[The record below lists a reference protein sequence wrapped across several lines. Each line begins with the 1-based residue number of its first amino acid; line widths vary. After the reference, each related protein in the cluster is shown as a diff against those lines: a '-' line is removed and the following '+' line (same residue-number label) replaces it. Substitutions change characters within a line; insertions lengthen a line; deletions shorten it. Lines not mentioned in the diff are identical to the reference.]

1 MVRAIREPLPRAQS
15 STLPERARE
24 LIRKL
29 SDITAVSRKPSL
41 FHGKASWSMI
51 LGENVHQE
59 VHGNLMGQGVALVQ
73 PFISPYKVTDSHF
86 VPRPNSQM
94 QHSVRLLSDL
104 Q

>member
-59 VHGNLMGQGVALVQ
+59 VLGNLMGQGVASVQ
-73 PFISPYKVTDSHF
+73 PFISPYKVTPLISFPDP
-86 VPRPNSQM
+86 VAKCNIQ
-94 QHSVRLLSDL
+94 
-104 Q
+104 